1 MCQWAE
7 YMLKQAKLVFIL
19 LLFIT
24 LLLTIAK
31 KKCLKIL
38 SIYLI
43 YSYKNNFRVCNVNFA
58 NVTLEK
64 HRTRA
69 LKKSRNCLKYSWKL
83 WTTPVV
89 SPNSRTGKPFL
100 PYAGTNTTNLT
111 PLRTILHLRLVMD
124 SLKILILKFK
134 MWN

>member
-1 MCQWAE
+1 
-7 YMLKQAKLVFIL
+7 MLKQAKLVFIL

-38 SIYLI
+38 SIYL
-43 YSYKNNFRVCNVNFA
+43 YSYENNFRVCNVNYA

-64 HRTRA
+64 HRTKA
-69 LKKSRNCLKYSWKL
+69 LRKSRNCQKYSWKL